1 MSTIVLE
8 EARLR
13 TFTTRKPAAIHA
25 QRQYQ
30 GVRALLRADVRRNGG
45 LAACLKSTGF
55 WAIFLYRFAHALR
68 RRRLDFAGSVL
79 QLFSELVLSCKIS
92 RKAVIGPGLRLLH
105 PHGVFVGPYTRMGA
119 RITIGPAAFIGANR
133 RSGQADD
140 YPVLGDRVHVGP
152 GAKVL
157 GSLHVGDDVMIGP
170 NAVVMHSVPE
180 RSRVIV
186 PSPIVSRRT
195 RIR

>member
-13 TFTTRKPAAIHA
+13 AVTTRKPAAIA
-25 QRQYQ
+25 AERRYE
-30 GVRALLRADVRRNGG
+30 GLKALVRADVRRNGG

-55 WAIFLYRFAHALR
+55 WAIFLYRAAHALR
-68 RRRLDFAGSVL
+68 RSRLDFAGSVL
-79 QLFSELVLSCKIS
+79 ELFSQLLLSCKIS
-92 RKAVIGPGLRLLH
+92 RKAVIGPGLRVFH
-105 PHGVFVGPYTRMGA
+105 PQGVFVGPYTRIGS
-119 RITIGPAAFIGANR
+119 RVTIGPASFVGANR
-133 RSGQADD
+133 RSGHADD

-186 PSPIVSRRT
+186 PSPIVSRRS